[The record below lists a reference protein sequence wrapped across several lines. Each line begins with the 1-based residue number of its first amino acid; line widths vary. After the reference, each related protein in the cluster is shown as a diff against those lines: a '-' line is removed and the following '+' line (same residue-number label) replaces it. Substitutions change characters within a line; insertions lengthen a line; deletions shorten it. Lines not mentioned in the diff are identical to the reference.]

1 MSYLILL
8 LGVLL
13 LAVNVVNWRRL
24 TRLTRLTS
32 LETTSPLTSFP
43 PLVIMGN
50 LWAEWKNYV
59 LGDMTMRGMRNL
71 FVALFMLLVTV
82 FINLYWL
89 QFDTLVFIPVVV
101 TALAVMQIRIGRA
114 LHRRH
119 FEDAFPEVLSV
130 VNAAVS
136 AGNSIHQALHRCGEG
151 IEGGLGK
158 DFNRI
163 DRRLNLGEDP
173 ERVFNDTWRIY
184 PYREFYFFVIVMLV
198 SIQRG
203 GQLRTLI
210 GRLSRIVNNSKTT
223 ERRKKA
229 MTSEARASAKIVSAI
244 PLLFFLGMKYFSPE
258 NFDFVVNDP
267 IGRYI
272 LYYVIGSE
280 LLGMAIIWALL
291 RRAV

>member
-8 LGVLL
+8 LGLL
-13 LAVNVVNWRRL
+13 LLSVNVVNWRRL
-24 TRLTRLTS
+24 ARLAS
-32 LETTSPLTSFP
+32 LEKNSSLTSFP
-43 PLVIMGN
+43 PLVIMGK
-50 LWAEWKNYV
+50 LWVEWKKYA

-71 FVALFMLLVTV
+71 FVALFMLLVMV
-82 FINLYWL
+82 FVNIYWL
-89 QFDTLVFIPVVV
+89 RFDAPVFIPVVI
-101 TALAVMQIRIGRA
+101 TALVVMQIRIGRA

-119 FEDAFPEVLSV
+119 FEDVFPEVLSV

-151 IEGGLGK
+151 IEGELGK

-163 DRRLNLGEDP
+163 DRRLNLGEEP

-184 PYREFYFFVIVMLV
+184 PYREFYFFVIVTLV

-229 MTSEARASAKIVSAI
+229 MTSEARSSAKIVSAI
-244 PLLFFLGMKYFSPE
+244 PLLFFLGMKYFSPQ

-280 LLGMAIIWALL
+280 LLGMIIIWVLL